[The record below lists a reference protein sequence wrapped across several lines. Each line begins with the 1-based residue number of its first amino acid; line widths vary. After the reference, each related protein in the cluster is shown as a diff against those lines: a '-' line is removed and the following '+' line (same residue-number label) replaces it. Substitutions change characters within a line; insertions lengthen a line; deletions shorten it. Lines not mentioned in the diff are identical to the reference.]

1 MVKCGF
7 TIQHFKECIELAK
20 DKDYSIVPPIGLLEQ
35 DKVIVLRH
43 DIDWSIEN
51 AYELA
56 NIEYDLG
63 ISAAYYVY
71 MHSPTYSALAP
82 KNMSMIRQMYGMGHE
97 IGLHYDSRYS
107 MSFEMDI
114 LSRIHNKAIYSCS
127 QHYPGETKHEDYQ
140 GIVDCK
146 DLDLK
151 YISDSG
157 MNWREKCMCNWI
169 GKKDKLQILVH
180 PEWWVSDSKDRED
193 GLHKLYM
200 SLEGEM
206 VASMRTIK
214 QDLVQYC
221 KGLKV
226 EY

>member
-1 MVKCGF
+1 LKCGF

-20 DKDYSIVPPIGLLEQ
+20 DKDYVIVPPVGLVEQ
-35 DKVIVLRH
+35 KKVIVLRH
-43 DIDWSIEN
+43 DIDWSVEN

-63 ISAAYYVY
+63 VSAAYYVY
-71 MHSPTYSALAP
+71 MHSATYSALAP
-82 KNMSMIRQMYGMGHE
+82 KSMSMIKQMYGMGHE

-127 QHYPGETKHEDYQ
+127 QHYPGETKPESYQ
-140 GIVDCK
+140 GIIDCR
-146 DLDLK
+146 DLELK

-157 MNWREKCMCNWI
+157 MNWREGCMCQWI

-180 PEWWVSDSKDRED
+180 PEWWVTNSTNRVDGINKLFVGIQDSMARE
-193 GLHKLYM
+193 M
-200 SLEGEM
+200 QQ
-206 VASMRTIK
+206 IK
-214 QDLVQYC
+214 QDLVTYC
-221 KGLKV
+221 KDLGIS
-226 EY
+226 Y

>member
-1 MVKCGF
+1 LKCGF
-7 TIQHFKECIELAK
+7 TLQHFKECIELAK
-20 DKDYSIVPPIGLLEQ
+20 DKDYAIVPPIGLLEQ
-35 DKVIVLRH
+35 KKVIVLRH

-56 NIEYDLG
+56 NVEYDLG
-63 ISAAYYVY
+63 ISSAYYVY
-71 MHSPTYSALAP
+71 MHSATYSALAP
-82 KNMSMIRQMYGMGHE
+82 KNMSMIKQMYGMGHE

-127 QHYPGETKHEDYQ
+127 QHYPGETKPESYQ
-140 GIVDCK
+140 GIVDCR
-146 DLDLK
+146 DLELK

-157 MNWREKCMCNWI
+157 MNWREGCMCKWI

-180 PEWWVSDSKDRED
+180 PEWWVSDSINRED

-200 SLEGEM
+200 SLEGEL
-206 VASMRTIK
+206 VAEMRSIK

-221 KGLKV
+221 KDLKI